1 MTGTADLVGLRA
13 IAEAATQR
21 DWSWRED
28 LEPIHMRTLAPGI
41 LVLDNDPGCGGP
53 WGDEIDRANAAHIAT
68 FDPPTVISL
77 IDRLSAAEANL
88 LAVRGALEETEVW
101 LTACLECETWQWDAD
116 QHDAATACR
125 DRARSALTSPISREG
140 EDISSVASRGGSRA
154 APVKSDND
162 GGH

>member
-1 MTGTADLVGLRA
+1 MTGSADLVGLRA
-13 IAEAATQR
+13 IAEAATPSV
-21 DWSWRED
+21 WHVVSE
-28 LEPIHMRTLAPGI
+28 A
-41 LVLDNDPGCGGP
+41 LDQGSPWVENEKGWTVAETGGHL
-53 WGDEIDRANAAHIAT
+53 INARNNAHYIAT
-68 FDPPTVISL
+68 FSPAVVIAL

-140 EDISSVASRGGSRA
+140 EDRASVAESGGSRA
-154 APVKSDND
+154 APVKSDSD
-162 GGH
+162 GGPL